1 MGKPSR
7 RRASYASDMSTRPEA
22 RVAAVVDA
30 REDSPGGAGSDEES
44 RSARKRRAITEAATT
59 LFLRNGYQG
68 TSMDEVAALA
78 AVSKQTVYKNFADKE
93 QLFSDI
99 VLGITA
105 SAERFVEVASTMLQD
120 TDDLEKDLRELARR
134 YLASVL
140 QPEVLQ
146 LRRLVI
152 GEAARFPELGRAY
165 YARAPERVL
174 ATLASLLQDL
184 AGRGLLRLDDPL
196 LAARHFAF
204 LVLSIPLD
212 KAMFCGEEE
221 TFTAADLERFAD
233 EGVRVFLAAYGQRES

>member
-1 MGKPSR
+1 MTTG
-7 RRASYASDMSTRPEA
+7 PEV

-30 REDSPGGAGSDEES
+30 DEDPAGGPGSDEES

-99 VLGITA
+99 VLGITGNA
-105 SAERFVEVASTMLQD
+105 DRFAQVATTLLQD

-134 YLASVL
+134 YLTSVL
-140 QPEVLQ
+140 QPQVLQ

-184 AGRGLLRLDDPL
+184 ADRGLLRLDDPL
-196 LAARHFAF
+196 LAARHLAF
-204 LVLSIPLD
+204 LILSIPLD
-212 KAMFCGEEE
+212 KAMFCGDEES
-221 TFTAADLERFAD
+221 FTAAELERFAD
-233 EGVRVFLAAYGQRES
+233 AGVGVFLAAYGAPLKAIS